1 MGRGT
6 GSEREGAQF
15 VLILSNDAGNRHSP
29 IVIAAAAASRVNTR
43 AKLPAHTA
51 VKKLEALNKDSVI
64 LLEQMHTIDK
74 QRLKK
79 HIGTLDAGDALAA
92 GNALLI
98 RPGLTKKNEP
108 LRYTVQAVVHILRTN
123 EELSI

>member
-1 MGRGT
+1 MYLFFPG
-6 GSEREGAQF
+6 
-15 VLILSNDAGNRHSP
+15 AGNRHSP
-29 IVIAAAAASRVNTR
+29 IVIAAACCKPSKHKG
-43 AKLPAHTA
+43 KLPAHTA

-92 GNALLI
+92 GNAL
-98 RPGLTKKNEP
+98 
-108 LRYTVQAVVHILRTN
+108 
-123 EELSI
+123 

>member
-1 MGRGT
+1 MQATGT
-6 GSEREGAQF
+6 A
-15 VLILSNDAGNRHSP
+15 LLS
-29 IVIAAAAASRVNTR
+29 AAAAASRVNTR

-51 VKKLEALNKDSVI
+51 VKKLEAFNKDSVI

-108 LRYTVQAVVHILRTN
+108 LRYTVQAVVHILRTK

>member
-64 LLEQMHTIDK
+64 LLEQIRTIDK
-74 QRLKK
+74 KRLRE
-79 HIGTLDAGDALAA
+79 HIGMLDSQQILTAD
-92 GNALLI
+92 NALLI
-98 RPGLTKKNEP
+98 SLGLDKKD
-108 LRYTVQAVVHILRTN
+108 
-123 EELSI
+123 

>member
-1 MGRGT
+1 MTGALLSGTITPLGSRHRLGT
-6 GSEREGAQF
+6 GTVSYTH
-15 VLILSNDAGNRHSP
+15 L
-29 IVIAAAAASRVNTR
+29 R
-43 AKLPAHTA
+43 AHETGRNL
-51 VKKLEALNKDSVI
+51 VCRL

-108 LRYTVQAVVHILRTN
+108 LRYTVQAVVHILRTK

>member
-1 MGRGT
+1 MGHGT

-29 IVIAAAAASRVNTR
+29 IVIAAAAASRVNAR

-51 VKKLEALNKDSVI
+51 VKKLEAFNKDPVI

-92 GNALLI
+92 GKALLI

-108 LRYTVQAVVHILRTN
+108 RYTVQAVVHILRTK

>member
-1 MGRGT
+1 MMQATGT
-6 GSEREGAQF
+6 A
-15 VLILSNDAGNRHSP
+15 LLS
-29 IVIAAAAASRVNTR
+29 AAAAASRVNTR

-51 VKKLEALNKDSVI
+51 VKKLEAFNKDSVI

-92 GNALLI
+92 DKALLI

-108 LRYTVQAVVHILRTN
+108 RYTVQAVVHILRTK